1 MMVVCISC
9 AVVTGV
15 RRDRVG
21 AHGQLAAHVRDGA
34 ARDAGLAGGRG
45 AAPAPARG
53 AHRAAAA
60 AGGAVRARARAAAHA
75 AHAARPAAR
84 RAPTPRPAV
93 PRRRRAAPR
102 RRQGNAPT
110 LSRRSPHPTHNRNTT
125 LT

>member
-1 MMVVCISC
+1 MLVVCISC

-75 AHAARPAAR
+75 ARPAAR
-84 RAPTPRPAV
+84 HAAPSRPAV

-102 RRQGNAPT
+102 TRQGTVSAT
-110 LSRRSPHPTHNRNTT
+110 YFKGLWLVSFAT
-125 LT
+125 